1 MDDRAHLLQ
10 RGGRVPAKPDWETD
24 GAGWP
29 LRHAS
34 RFADAGGVRWHVQLL
49 GAGPAVLLLHG
60 AGGATH
66 SWSRLAPLLARSFT
80 LVAPDLPGHGFTGT
94 PAGERLTLP
103 GVASLVS
110 SLLRQLDV
118 SPVLAV
124 GHSAGAAVAA
134 RMAIDGA
141 IRPRGLVGLAPA
153 LAAFDP
159 APGILAPLVGAVAR
173 SGIAAGLLSR
183 LAMGPTL
190 ASTLRST
197 GSRLDDEMI
206 ELYRRLS
213 SRPGHVNGVLAMMS
227 RWDVAPLLA
236 DLPRLSIPCELV
248 IPANDRWIAR
258 APVERA
264 ARRIPRHRLVDL
276 PGAGHLAHEEMPGAV
291 AGIILRFARETGVL
305 DEASP
310 SSP

>member
-1 MDDRAHLLQ
+1 M
-10 RGGRVPAKPDWETD
+10 PASPEWDTD

-34 RFADAGGVRWHVQLL
+34 RFVEAGRVRWHVQLL
-49 GAGPAVLLLHG
+49 GTGPAVLLLHG

-66 SWSRLAPLLARSFT
+66 SWSRLAPLLASGFT

-94 PAGERLTLP
+94 PAGDRLTLP
-103 GVASLVS
+103 GVAELVTA
-110 SLLRQLDV
+110 LLRRLQV
-118 SPVLAV
+118 EPALAV

-141 IRPRGLVGLAPA
+141 IRPAGLVGLAPA
-153 LAAFDP
+153 LAVFDP
-159 APGILAPLVGAVAR
+159 APAILAPLVGAVAR
-173 SGIAAGLLSR
+173 SGLAAELLSR

-206 ELYRRLS
+206 ELYRRLA
-213 SRPGHVNGVLAMMS
+213 SRPGHVNGVLTMMS
-227 RWDVAPLLA
+227 RWDVAPLIA
-236 DLPRLSIPCELV
+236 DLPRLAVPAELV
-248 IPANDRWIAR
+248 IPALDRWIAR

-264 ARRIPRHRLVDL
+264 AARIPRHRLVDL
-276 PGAGHLAHEEMPGAV
+276 PGAGHLAHEELPGPV
-291 AGIILRFARETGVL
+291 ARIILDFAREVGVL
-305 DEASP
+305 PASP
-310 SSP
+310 EAAAD